1 MSGRSSARRV
11 LSGGSRL
18 LGIDYGSKRIGLAI
32 SDPERRVATPLET
45 FERQDD
51 RAAARY
57 LGRLVEREG
66 VSGIVLGEPR
76 RLDGSVGE
84 AAERVRRFARRL
96 EESLG
101 LPVERVDEALTSVE
115 AERRLRDAGI
125 DPAAETGRVDAVAAQ
140 ILLQEV
146 LDRDARRPPAD
157 R

>member
-1 MSGRSSARRV
+1 MT
-11 LSGGSRL
+11 RL
-18 LGIDYGSKRIGLAI
+18 LAVDYGSKRIGLAI
-32 SDPERRVATPLET
+32 SDAERRVATPLET
-45 FERQDD
+45 FERKDD

-57 LGRLVEREG
+57 LGRVVEREG
-66 VSGIVLGEPR
+66 VGGIVLGEPR

-101 LPVERVDEALTSVE
+101 LPVERVDEALTSIE

-125 DPAAETGRVDAVAAQ
+125 DPAAATGRVDAVAAQ

-146 LDRDARRPPAD
+146 LDRDARRASGD
-157 R
+157 G